1 MFTFAIFHFVT
12 NPVYDEMALTE
23 MALTEQ
29 YSGVQIFD
37 TEMALT
43 EQYSGVQIFAYRI
56 RHQTGSICMC
66 ISYC

>member
-1 MFTFAIFHFVT
+1 
-12 NPVYDEMALTE
+12 